1 VTTVVCACVRLWGS
15 AGLPR
20 YLSVETLPAADA
32 AREEGCAARGARG
45 KNGAHRQARASL
57 GWRSGR
63 RGRSALVSLS
73 ETVARVSLRR
83 YSTVEFLARSYPHA
97 AMYYTRC
104 LYVVQPK
111 IDSPELARSDV
122 KCSLRV
128 IYEIVSQDS
137 ALPLVPVAF
146 GFARRW
152 MIVAVYLRYLHG
164 HACCLALVTQ
174 RRSASHKLSRDA
186 VELALG
192 SGIPRARR
200 SQR

>member
-1 VTTVVCACVRLWGS
+1 MTTVVCACVRLWGS

-45 KNGAHRQARASL
+45 KNGAHGQARASR

-111 IDSPELARSDV
+111 IDSVRS
-122 KCSLRV
+122 SP
-128 IYEIVSQDS
+128 
-137 ALPLVPVAF
+137 ALT
-146 GFARRW
+146 RN
-152 MIVAVYLRYLHG
+152 
-164 HACCLALVTQ
+164 ALY
-174 RRSASHKLSRDA
+174 RLSRLRTSTSHLCPLHSDSRA
-186 VELALG
+186 VG
-192 SGIPRARR
+192 
-200 SQR
+200 

>member
-1 VTTVVCACVRLWGS
+1 MRRG
-15 AGLPR
+15 AGAP
-20 YLSVETLPAADA
+20 VAAA
-32 AREEGCAARGARG
+32 ARRSFHYVGDGRG
-45 KNGAHRQARASL
+45 
-57 GWRSGR
+57 
-63 RGRSALVSLS
+63 
-73 ETVARVSLRR
+73 VARLSLRR

-128 IYEIVSQDS
+128 IYEVVSQDS

-164 HACCLALVTQ
+164 HARCLALVTQ
-174 RRSASHKLSRDA
+174 RRPASYKVSRDA

>member
-20 YLSVETLPAADA
+20 YLIVETLPAADA

-45 KNGAHRQARASL
+45 KNGAHGQARASR

-83 YSTVEFLARSYPHA
+83 YSTVEFFARNYPHA

-111 IDSPELARSDV
+111 IDSVRSSPRSDV
-122 KCSLRV
+122 MLS
-128 IYEIVSQDS
+128 IVSQYS
-137 ALPLVPVAF
+137 ALPPVPVAF

-164 HACCLALVTQ
+164 HARCLALVTQ